1 MTSQPETRAPLVDVL
16 ELLCLLV
23 LPALI
28 VGLVLSVIS
37 GTENLVAGIVI
48 GGLFGA
54 ILAGLR
60 RGFYA
65 VRTEDRIERRL
76 RSPPEDSDNALA
88 RLASIEYDPKYDRF
102 LTLVLF
108 TVGLGSFATIPF
120 VGPQNGPLVL
130 RLVFVGLFGLTAGL
144 MTYGVRHA

>member
-28 VGLVLSVIS
+28 VGLVLSVVS
-37 GTENLVAGIVI
+37 GSEDLVAGIVI

-65 VRTEDRIERRL
+65 VRTEDGIKRRL
-76 RSPPEDSDNALA
+76 RSPPEDSDNVWA
-88 RLASIEYDPKYDRF
+88 RLASIEYDPKYDRL
-102 LTLVLF
+102 LTLILF
-108 TVGLGSFATIPF
+108 TVGLGSFAAIPF
-120 VGPQNGPLVL
+120 VGPQNGPLIL